1 MYPLRLD
8 SAPDLG
14 SGKKSGYTGAMDN
27 VSHLAM
33 PTATSSEVGSWDTV
47 TSHPWETAWNPAT
60 ATTPSQGQQMPL
72 IPSTSTG
79 PNSKRRTADHP
90 KDVMDDEMDEE
101 TAEEIKKL
109 ELRLALLKD
118 KARTRSGK

>member
-1 MYPLRLD
+1 
-8 SAPDLG
+8 
-14 SGKKSGYTGAMDN
+14 
-27 VSHLAM
+27 
-33 PTATSSEVGSWDTV
+33 
-47 TSHPWETAWNPAT
+47 
-60 ATTPSQGQQMPL
+60 MPL
-72 IPSTSTG
+72 TPNTG
-79 PNSKRRTADHP
+79 TGTNSKRRTADHP